1 MCTSNSQWTKCP
13 YQTFFEEE
21 AQKREKREKQDTE
34 QRDQSQPS
42 LLDNSPQCRSF
53 EYFQESNSN
62 SRVSFSSLS
71 SASSIQSSHLFQIAK
86 TPVLSRD
93 TSTSMFAKSESSPT
107 YHNQHNEEV
116 VLFDEPDE
124 FQVEY
129 DAKNRPKLR
138 VLTKFAGG
146 F

>member
-1 MCTSNSQWTKCP
+1 MCSSNSQWTKCP

-21 AQKREKREKQDTE
+21 AQKRQKGQKQGTE
-34 QRDQSQPS
+34 QAHQSQPS
-42 LLDNSPQCRSF
+42 SLDDSPQRRSF
-53 EYFQESNSN
+53 EYFQESNNN
-62 SRVSFSSLS
+62 SRVSFNSLS
-71 SASSIQSSHLFQIAK
+71 SASSIQSSHQFQIAK

-93 TSTSMFAKSESSPT
+93 TSTSMFPKSESSPT
-107 YHNQHNEEV
+107 YHDQHSEEV

-124 FQVEY
+124 FQIEY

-146 F
+146 Y